1 MRYVKRQ
8 NTNRAAVNGKGVIYD
23 VNGQVVMDSTDMM
36 LVPKG
41 TDADVTTSY
50 TEGHIRYNTDS
61 DEFECYQNGALRKM
75 RFKEPTTITQ
85 QNLGNGDASITIF
98 GPLDS
103 GDTDYVE
110 PAAAQNVLVL
120 VENVFQLATTN
131 YTLQQNPSSA
141 GTGQEVTAGSF
152 VTSTEYIITAT
163 GSTDFTLVGAADSNP
178 GTVFTATGAGSGT
191 GTARPTGYYL
201 EFTSAPDLGKP
212 VTVLHNFDK

>member
-41 TDADVTTSY
+41 TDADATTSY

-61 DEFECYQNGALRKM
+61 NEFECYQNGALRKM

-85 QNLGNGDASITIF
+85 QNLGNGDATETVF
-98 GPLDS
+98 GPLAS
-103 GDTDYVE
+103 GDSDYPV

-131 YTLQQNPSSA
+131 YTLEQSA
-141 GTGQEVTAGSF
+141 SGSLAGPNAPYADGW
-152 VTSTEYIITAT
+152 YIK
-163 GSTDFTLVGAADSNP
+163 
-178 GTVFTATGAGSGT
+178 
-191 GTARPTGYYL
+191 
-201 EFTSAPDLGKP
+201 FTSAPDVGKP
-212 VTVLHNFDK
+212 ITVLHNFDK

>member
-41 TDADVTTSY
+41 TDADATTSY

-61 DEFECYQNGALRKM
+61 NEFECYQNGALRKM

-85 QNLGNGDASITIF
+85 QSLGNGDASITIF
-98 GPLDS
+98 GPLNS
-103 GDTDYVE
+103 GDADYVE

-131 YTLQQNPSSA
+131 YTLVQNPSSA

-163 GSTDFTLVGAADSNP
+163 GSTDFTLIGAADSNP

-201 EFTSAPDLGKP
+201 EFTSAPDLAKP

>member
-8 NTNRAAVNGKGVIYD
+8 TTNRATVNGKGIIFD

-41 TDADVTTSY
+41 TDANVVTSY

-61 DEFECYQNGALRKM
+61 NEFECYQNGALRKM

-85 QNLGNGDASITIF
+85 QSLGNGDATITMF

-131 YTLQQNPSSA
+131 YALVQNPSSA
-141 GTGQEVTAGSF
+141 STGQEITAGSF
-152 VTSTEYIITAT
+152 VTSTEYIITTT
-163 GSTDFTLVGAADSNP
+163 GTTNFTLIGAANSSP
-178 GTVFTATGAGSGT
+178 GTVFTATGAGSGD

-201 EFTSAPDLGKP
+201 EFTSAPDVGKP